1 MGEAYRM
8 SPPGMTAEGQRA
20 EWRGRQPLSSAGTRG
35 RTDKK
40 AAGLTKEGVPGGR
53 DSHEVSH

>member
-1 MGEAYRM
+1 M